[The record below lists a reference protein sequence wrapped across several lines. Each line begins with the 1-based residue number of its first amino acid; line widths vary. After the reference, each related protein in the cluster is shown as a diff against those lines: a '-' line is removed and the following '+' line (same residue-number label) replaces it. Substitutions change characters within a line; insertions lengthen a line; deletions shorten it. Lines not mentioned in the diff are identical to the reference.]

1 LSIKMKLR
9 LLVGSAAALLVVV
22 ACSGAENTGD
32 LFAPSD
38 SSNLGANP
46 STPEQNSSSSSGST
60 SSSGSSGTV
69 GDDGDDDDDDDN
81 GSSGSSGTSGSSSS
95 GGPKDAGPDAPP
107 PANGGTIYCGATGG
121 TASCTAGSEICC
133 GSWKSGK
140 FAYSCEQNGFLAC
153 AGGTTIAC
161 DDSSDCASG
170 QVCCGTLSNNRYTSV
185 ECKATCNNS
194 IGGRAVRFCNPKAAV
209 DECAALGKSCKAS
222 QTLPGYHVCAD

>member
-1 LSIKMKLR
+1 MKLR

-46 STPEQNSSSSSGST
+46 SAPEQSSSSSSGST

-69 GDDGDDDDDDDN
+69 GDDDDDN
-81 GSSGSSGTSGSSSS
+81 GSSGSSGSSGTSGSTSS

-107 PANGGTIYCGATGG
+107 PATGG
-121 TASCTAGSEICC
+121 SVYCRATPSATSCTAGSEICC
-133 GSWKSGK
+133 GSWKSDGK
-140 FAYSCEQNGFLAC
+140 FSYSCEPNGFLAC

-161 DDSSDCASG
+161 DDSSDCPSG

-209 DECAALGKSCKAS
+209 DECAALGKTCTAS
-222 QTLPGYHVCAD
+222 QSLPGYNVCAD